1 MTKICKTQALN
12 VSHQSIYKKCGDEIQ
27 SKQDLIVFED
37 LKEVI
42 NENWSDGKV
51 EKWTFKNKS
60 ETYSKNL

>member
-1 MTKICKTQALN
+1 MKICKTQVLN
-12 VSHQSIYKKCGDEIQ
+12 ISHQSIYEKCGDEIQ

-42 NENWSDGKV
+42 NQNWSDGQV